1 MYRPPNPSNINTF
14 FAEITTRLSKEVMKY
29 EDIIIMGDS
38 NIDIKDKGLGY
49 GKLDTFCDLFNLTK
63 LI

>member
-14 FAEITTRLSKEVMKY
+14 FDEITTRLSKEVMKY
-29 EDIIIMGDS
+29 EDIIIMGES

>member
-14 FAEITTRLSKEVMKY
+14 FDKITTRLSKEVMKY

>member
-1 MYRPPNPSNINTF
+1 MHRPPNPSNINTF
-14 FAEITTRLSKEVMKY
+14 FDEITTRLSKEVMKY